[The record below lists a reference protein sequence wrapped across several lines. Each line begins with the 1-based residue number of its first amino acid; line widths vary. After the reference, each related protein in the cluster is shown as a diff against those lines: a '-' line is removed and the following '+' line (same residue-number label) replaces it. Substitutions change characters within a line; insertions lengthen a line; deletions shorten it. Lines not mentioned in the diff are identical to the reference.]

1 MVRIRCVTEGTISKR
16 RLVTKAQDP
25 VAAQD
30 GLRAALWDRICEG
43 HRELI
48 RWNEVDYH
56 SSTTLKCV
64 EYEAEPDLQPA
75 SSAQGQWHSE
85 KEHERAINGSERD
98 SSSTGF
104 YDLEDLEVKRF
115 DVEAQNG
122 QKVECGV
129 VQRRQG
135 NILPTLVYAL
145 RVLFRGHWILYFLHS
160 TQNERVES
168 AGPQLRAFLKS
179 KS

>member
-16 RLVTKAQDP
+16 RLVTRSQDP

-30 GLRAALWDRICEG
+30 GLRAALWDRISEG
-43 HRELI
+43 HREPI
-48 RWNEVDYH
+48 RWNEIDYH
-56 SSTTLKCV
+56 SSTTLRCV
-64 EYEAEPDLQPA
+64 EYEAELGLQPA
-75 SSAQGQWHSE
+75 SSAQGQCHSE
-85 KEHERAINGSERD
+85 KEHERAINSSERD
-98 SSSTGF
+98 SGSTRF

-115 DVEAQNG
+115 DVEAQKG
-122 QKVECGV
+122 QKVECGA

-135 NILPTLVYAL
+135 SILPTLFFAL
-145 RVLFRGHWILYFLHS
+145 RVLFRGHWILYFLLS

-168 AGPQLRAFLKS
+168 ACPQPREFLKS